1 MRSRAKRF
9 ARLDDDRADAIVG
22 DPGEQLSKAGPHL
35 YRIGT
40 AHRSGS
46 DPVAPRGPVTRA
58 GWLSARLETDGAT
71 GSAAAIFRNLTCH
84 RLCSGRDAIV
94 AEVTV

>member
-1 MRSRAKRF
+1 MPLQRLARVRATVK
-9 ARLDDDRADAIVG
+9 VN
-22 DPGEQLSKAGPHL
+22 AGQGL
-35 YRIGT
+35 AALG
-40 AHRSGS
+40 AGLGLGS
-46 DPVAPRGPVTRA
+46 DPVAPRGQVTRA

-94 AEVTV
+94 AEVSV